1 MEKGQ
6 AQTIGLMGA
15 DFGCGVTHFTL
26 LFANYLAAV
35 EWKRTAVLEWNN
47 RHALREFAAACTGK
61 DDGVKPVTVLD
72 VDYFPDGGAEEL
84 AWCLQKG
91 YECILMDF
99 GCVREGWK
107 AEFLQCGQ
115 KMFLAAL
122 NEWKLRSLASQQDW
136 MAKGKGSWRFLTVFG
151 CEEARREIKRRFG
164 VPFMQIPYAPDV
176 FSIDQDMAVFM
187 RRIWREKEWK
197 DGKG

>member
-35 EWKRTAVLEWNN
+35 EWKRTAVLEWNS

-61 DDGVKPVTVLD
+61 DDGVKPVAVLD

-91 YECILMDF
+91 
-99 GCVREGWK
+99 
-107 AEFLQCGQ
+107 
-115 KMFLAAL
+115 
-122 NEWKLRSLASQQDW
+122 
-136 MAKGKGSWRFLTVFG
+136 
-151 CEEARREIKRRFG
+151 
-164 VPFMQIPYAPDV
+164 
-176 FSIDQDMAVFM
+176 
-187 RRIWREKEWK
+187 
-197 DGKG
+197 